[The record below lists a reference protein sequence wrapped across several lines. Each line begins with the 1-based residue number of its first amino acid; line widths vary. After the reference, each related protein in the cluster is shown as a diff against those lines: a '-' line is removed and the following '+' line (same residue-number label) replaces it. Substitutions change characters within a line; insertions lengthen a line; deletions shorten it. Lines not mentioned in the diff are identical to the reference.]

1 MKRKAQMP
9 NMEELISRISRK
21 ISEGEDGEV
30 LATKLDFD
38 YAYGQIK
45 LDDDTKKPVH
55 IYCHRRQFHWILPF
69 LERLLWTGGHS
80 NSSPKTDRYDTR
92 TQTPSLVRRYN
103 NCHQR
108 KLGKTRNGST
118 RNNDETGKS
127 RI

>member
-38 YAYGQIK
+38 NAYGQMK
-45 LDDDTKKPVH
+45 LDDDTKNLCIFTVTGGN
-55 IYCHRRQFHWILPF
+55 IFHWILPF

-80 NSSPKTDRYDTR
+80 NKFPRTDRYDTR

-108 KLGKTRNGST
+108 KLGKTQNGST
-118 RNNDETGKS
+118 
-127 RI
+127 